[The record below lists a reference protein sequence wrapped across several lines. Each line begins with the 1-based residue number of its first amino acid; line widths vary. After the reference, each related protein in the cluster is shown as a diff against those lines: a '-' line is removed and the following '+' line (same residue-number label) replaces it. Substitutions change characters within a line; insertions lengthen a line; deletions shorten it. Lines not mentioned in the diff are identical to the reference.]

1 MCYRLFTEIWNN
13 FLHFIGK
20 YVKFQIYPIMIY
32 ILYSLTFVQYSCTII
47 FQIQIRDHSE
57 IMSFLVE
64 LYCQLINTK
73 FLLQLLTSISR
84 PNKYEQIFIEKL
96 QMYSLVQMLLLLADV
111 YAADI
116 PLSQAVSLPLYF
128 ISWKDILDKS
138 FKKGVSWVVH
148 YKLRWSWYQWDEQ
161 AKEDNSF
168 GWRKIVKQ
176 NEEGLGHIVTD
187 NSRLHIAL
195 IVFWCI
201 F

>member
-1 MCYRLFTEIWNN
+1 
-13 FLHFIGK
+13 
-20 YVKFQIYPIMIY
+20 
-32 ILYSLTFVQYSCTII
+32 
-47 FQIQIRDHSE
+47 
-57 IMSFLVE
+57 MSFLVE

-116 PLSQAVSLPLYF
+116 PLLQVVSLPLYF

>member
-1 MCYRLFTEIWNN
+1 ML
-13 FLHFIGK
+13 
-20 YVKFQIYPIMIY
+20 
-32 ILYSLTFVQYSCTII
+32 
-47 FQIQIRDHSE
+47 
-57 IMSFLVE
+57 FLVE

-116 PLSQAVSLPLYF
+116 PLSQVVSLPLYF

-187 NSRLHIAL
+187 NSCLHIAL